1 MKMVLFLLRVFL
13 ITNSLKVVHL
23 LSKMRL
29 SFYVFFL
36 SALKFVSFE
45 VKNILILY
53 FHIFQRSFEV
63 LNAIFQVSVYLTIV
77 SVIMYYNL

>member
-29 SFYVFFL
+29 SFYVVFL